1 MSNIY
6 RSPYEAY
13 PFLADGKEDL
23 RCDFEIL
30 TDKICSG
37 TGLLC
42 AMIRESS
49 HLELVEPLTKLGE
62 LIYHANPTLRTFCS
76 ITREEVLWLKEEI
89 DILRS
94 KFSGEG
100 FVLPAGCKEA
110 CVAHILR
117 TEGKELVRLLYR
129 HLYNDNTVSEILI
142 DFCNLLSGY
151 FFTLSLYINYLFNV
165 NEIPFISRN
174 YK

>member
-1 MSNIY
+1 MNNIY

-13 PFLADGKEDL
+13 PFLADDKEDL

-42 AMIRESS
+42 AMVKEIGY
-49 HLELVEPLTKLGE
+49 VEIEEQLKKLGE
-62 LIYHANPTLRTFCS
+62 LIYHANPSLRTFCS

-89 DILRS
+89 DLLQS
-94 KFSGEG
+94 KITGGG
-100 FVLPAGCKEA
+100 FVLPAGSKEA
-110 CVAHILR
+110 CVAHVLR

-129 HLYNDNTVSEILI
+129 HMYNGNEVSELLI

-151 FFTLSLYINYLFNV
+151 FFTLSLYMNHLCGIE
-165 NEIPFISRN
+165 EIPFKSRN